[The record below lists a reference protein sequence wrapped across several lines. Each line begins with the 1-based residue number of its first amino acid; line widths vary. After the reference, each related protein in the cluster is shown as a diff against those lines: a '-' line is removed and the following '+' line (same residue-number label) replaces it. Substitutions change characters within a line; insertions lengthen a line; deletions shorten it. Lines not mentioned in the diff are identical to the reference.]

1 MKEVLKPVF
10 RETKDPFDIA
20 VLLARKVWPTDTGE
34 AS

>member
-20 VLLARKVWPTDTGE
+20 VMLARKVWPADTGE